1 MYVLLIICFI
11 IIVFIVLSDRLI
23 KIWAIE
29 NLIENSISISKDF
42 IKIGKLKILDLT
54 YVENDGAVFGS
65 FSGMKW
71 LLLGVSSILIV
82 ACMIILLKNIKN
94 SKLFLISLSFII
106 GGGIGNLIDRFSKGY
121 VVDYLEVKLFKFAVF
136 NLADS
141 FVVVGSILLFIFMI
155 FFDKKNDE
163 TKKSSAEV

>member
-1 MYVLLIICFI
+1 
-11 IIVFIVLSDRLI
+11 
-23 KIWAIE
+23 
-29 NLIENSISISKDF
+29 
-42 IKIGKLKILDLT
+42 
-54 YVENDGAVFGS
+54 
-65 FSGMKW
+65 
-71 LLLGVSSILIV
+71 
-82 ACMIILLKNIKN
+82 MIILLKNIKN

>member
-1 MYVLLIICFI
+1 MLIICFI
-11 IIVFIVLSDRLI
+11 IIAFIVLSDRLI

-54 YVENDGAVFGS
+54 YVENYGAVFGS

-141 FVVVGSILLFIFMI
+141 FIVVGSILLFIFII

-163 TKKSSAEV
+163 IKKSSVEG